1 MLPVYLSLAVA
12 SVAGFLTLALVA
24 AMFGLPKRS
33 DLERIPMVPLVLF
46 IAAAPFFV
54 MGGFTLLVLA
64 FAVPIVLMMEH
75 V

>member
-1 MLPVYLSLAVA
+1 MLPIYLALAVA
-12 SVAGFLTLALVA
+12 SVSGFLTLALVA
-24 AMFGLPKRS
+24 AMFGFPKRS